1 MVRKGGSVR
10 AKPQGHEVER
20 REGFQVVTRVQR
32 EAGGSG
38 LWLWGQGGEP
48 AQLGSRRGCGR
59 SPAGK
64 QKPREPKRTEGCL
77 ESCVPRDP
85 GPSLGSHSL
94 PLREEQFS
102 RLLMTGKARPY

>member
-20 REGFQVVTRVQR
+20 REGFQVAMRVKR

-38 LWLWGQGGEP
+38 LWLWGQSGEP
-48 AQLGSRRGCGR
+48 AQLGPRRGCGR

-64 QKPREPKRTEGCL
+64 QKPREPEPTEGCL
-77 ESCVPRDP
+77 ESCVPRWTLDP
-85 GPSLGSHSL
+85 AWAPTDCPSEKSNS
-94 PLREEQFS
+94 QDCS
-102 RLLMTGKARPY
+102 